1 MKRRGFLQQSAGLL
15 AATTAGGLGL
25 VSRDPRL
32 REVLAAPTAR
42 KRALLIGINRYPE
55 STGSDLS
62 GAVTDV
68 RLQEQVLQHR
78 FGFAAKDVLSLTDE
92 QASRSQTLEAFNDHF
107 SEVTAND
114 VVWLHFSGYGSQVQP
129 SPNSEAVEPSLVMAD
144 GLDLPLTTL
153 WLLLRSLPTD
163 KIMTV
168 LDTSYTY
175 PGNPLLGN
183 LRVRSRP
190 SPTVVQ
196 LDDAQRQLQTQLQE
210 QLRRANKPGLKRDG
224 PGWVLSAATRQQ
236 VATESQWQ
244 GFSSGL
250 FTYALS
256 QQLWWL
262 SPEASLSNLLTR
274 TDQLVEAFAGGEQ
287 TPNICRGGI
296 DQCVV
301 SGELPPPLVPQLA
314 ALGADGVILAKNS
327 GNDPFKLWLGGLPVT
342 VLNRYGV
349 GSLFSVLPEPGT
361 PPQTDVKL
369 QLRSRSGLTA
379 TAQLW
384 NGPDSRATDAESMVS
399 GRLLRESVRILP
411 RTLPLTVALDSRLE
425 RIERVD
431 ATSAFSGIRDV
442 TSVSAGEQPAD
453 CVFGRVRRATI
464 AQTYS
469 SELVQLPK
477 DQGTY
482 GLFSVGRELIPN
494 SIGEEDEAIKKS
506 VQRLVPQLQA
516 LLAAKWLTLTLNEG
530 ASRLGVRGTLSV
542 LDPDESVVLQRQT
555 RRARRAKGVR
565 PLAGVEGTLDIPAGS
580 QVQYNLENLGDRPV
594 YYLLFGLDSSGRA
607 VGFYPYETVADGNP
621 PTLQQPPLNPGE
633 SVTLPWTEAETWSVG
648 RPIGTV
654 SMKLICCDRPF
665 GQALTLLASRQNS
678 PRNPRSLTP
687 LESPLRVAKAIMEDL
702 HRASLRKTDADAFPD
717 DVYALDMEV
726 WTTLNFIY
734 RVV

>member
-1 MKRRGFLQQSAGLL
+1 MKRRGFLQQSAWLL
-15 AATTAGGLGL
+15 AATTVGGLGW
-25 VSRDPRL
+25 VSGDPRL
-32 REVLAAPTAR
+32 REVLAGPAVR
-42 KRALLIGINRYPE
+42 KRALLIGINRYPD
-55 STGSDLS
+55 STGNDLS

-78 FGFAAKDVLSLTDE
+78 FGFAPNDILRLSDDAAKRE
-92 QASRSQTLEAFNDHF
+92 ATLDAFADHF

-129 SPNSEAVEPSLVMAD
+129 SPDSEAVEPSLVMAD

-196 LDDAQRQLQTQLQE
+196 LDEAQRQLQDQLQA
-210 QLRRANKPGLKRDG
+210 QLRGANKSSLKRNG
-224 PGWVLSAATRQQ
+224 PGWVLSAAARQQ
-236 VATESQWQ
+236 VATETQWQ

-250 FTYALS
+250 FTYGLS

-262 SPEASLSNLLTR
+262 SPEASLTNLLTR
-274 TDQLVEAFAGGEQ
+274 TDQLIEAFAGGEQ

-296 DQCVV
+296 DQCSV

-384 NGPDSRATDAESMVS
+384 NGPESQSLDAESIVS

-442 TSVSAGEQPAD
+442 TSVTAGEQAAD

-469 SELVQLPK
+469 SDLVQLPK

-555 RRARRAKGVR
+555 RRAQRAKGVR

-580 QVQYNLENLGDRPV
+580 QVQYYLENLGDRPV
-594 YYLLFGLDSSGRA
+594 YYLMFGLDSSGRA

-633 SVTLPWTEAETWSVG
+633 SVMLPPTDAETWSVG

-678 PRNPRSLTP
+678 PRHPRSLTP
-687 LESPLRVAKAIMEDL
+687 LESPLQVAQAIMEDL

>member
-1 MKRRGFLQQSAGLL
+1 MKRRGFLEQSAWLL
-15 AATTAGGLGL
+15 AATTATGFVFRDLPWQAAIADPL
-25 VSRDPRL
+25 VK
-32 REVLAAPTAR
+32 
-42 KRALLIGINRYPE
+42 KRALLLGINRYPDA
-55 STGSDLS
+55 TGSDLN

-68 RLQEQVLQHR
+68 ALQKQVLRHR
-78 FGFAAKDVLSLTDE
+78 FGFRSEDILTLTDD
-92 QASRSQTLEAFNDHF
+92 QATRGQFLETFQGHF
-107 SEVTAND
+107 ADLSSSD

-129 SPNSEAVEPSLVMAD
+129 SPESEAVEPSLVMAD
-144 GLDLPLTTL
+144 GLDLPLSSL
-153 WLLLRSLPTD
+153 WLLLRSLPTP
-163 KIMTV
+163 KIITV

-175 PGNPLLGN
+175 PGTPLLGN

-190 SPTVVQ
+190 SPTVAQ
-196 LDDAQRQLQTQLQE
+196 LDNKHRQFQE
-210 QLRRANKPGLKRDG
+210 QRRGNLKANLKRDT
-224 PGWVLSAATRQQ
+224 PGWVISAASLPQ

-244 GFSSGL
+244 GFSCGL
-250 FTYALS
+250 LTYALT

-262 SPEASLSNLLTR
+262 SPEASLTNLLTR
-274 TDQLVEAFAGGEQ
+274 TEQLVETFAGAEQ
-287 TPNICRGGI
+287 TPTICR
-296 DQCVV
+296 
-301 SGELPPPLVPQLA
+301 SGLERCDLPAELPPPLVPQLA
-314 ALGADGVILAKNS
+314 ALGADGVILARES

-342 VLNRYGV
+342 VLNRYGS
-349 GSLFSVLPEPGT
+349 GSVFSVLPEPGT
-361 PPQTDVKL
+361 PPQGEVKL
-369 QLRSRSGLTA
+369 QVRSRSGLNA
-379 TAQLW
+379 AAQLW
-384 NGPDSRATDAESMVS
+384 GSPESQAS
-399 GRLLRESVRILP
+399 EIAPGRLLRESVRILP
-411 RTLPLTVALDSRLE
+411 RSLPLTVALDSRLE

-442 TSVSAGEQPAD
+442 NSVLAGEQPAD

-469 SELVQLPK
+469 TDLVQLPK

-494 SIGEEDEAIKKS
+494 SIGEDDEAIKKS

-542 LDPDESVVLQRQT
+542 LDSEQSVVLQRQT

-565 PLAGVEGTLDIPAGS
+565 PLTGVEGTLDIPAGS
-580 QVQYNLENLGDRPV
+580 QVQYKLENLGDRPV

-607 VGFYPYETVADGNP
+607 VGFYPYETVTDGNP

-633 SVTLPWTEAETWSVG
+633 SIVLPWTEAETWSVG

-665 GQALTLLASRQNS
+665 GQALTLLAARQNS

-687 LESPLRVAKAIMEDL
+687 LETPLKVAQAILSDL
-702 HRASLRKTDADAFPD
+702 HRASLRKTDPEAFPS
-717 DVYALDMEV
+717 DVYALDMDV
-726 WTTLNFIY
+726 WTTLNFVY